1 MTILKLLTE
10 IQVDTWI
17 NIPVIKDLKDDDFY
31 LRSKVD
37 TELSIFNQDMRVEG
51 LVFQTISQF
60 ISFSKVFTILAEGNC
75 FRFTLQVLKQ
85 TNEQINK

>member
-1 MTILKLLTE
+1 MRIL
-10 IQVDTWI
+10 
-17 NIPVIKDLKDDDFY
+17 IKDLKDDDLY

-37 TELSIFNQDMRVEG
+37 TELSVFNQDMRVEG

-75 FRFTLQVLKQ
+75 FRFTLQILKQ
-85 TNEQINK
+85 TNEQTNEQTNK

>member
-60 ISFSKVFTILAEGNC
+60 ISFSKVFTIFAEGNC
-75 FRFTLQVLKQ
+75 FRFTLQILKK